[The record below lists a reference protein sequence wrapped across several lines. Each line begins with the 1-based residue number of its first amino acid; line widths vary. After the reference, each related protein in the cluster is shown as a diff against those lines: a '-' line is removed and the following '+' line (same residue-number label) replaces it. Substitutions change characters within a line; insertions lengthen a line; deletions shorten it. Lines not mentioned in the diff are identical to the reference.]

1 MPFTMEN
8 VNYAVQYSQALA
20 NVYPYLSYFD
30 EVWNSPNSSTY
41 RPVNGKTVMI
51 PSLTVSGA
59 RAVDRDQITGNFSR
73 NFNNQYQPVTCQM
86 DREWDTLV
94 DPMDIVQTD
103 GVATIANITKT
114 FNEQQKI
121 PEMDSYAASTM
132 AGFAANFG
140 GVDSTV
146 LSSTNI
152 LDQWDSYLVY
162 MTSQRINRDRV
173 VAYMTPATYKL
184 LKEAAGITRFIDA
197 GTGIRNVDRNVGKL
211 DGVVIKEVP
220 PDLMKTAYDY
230 TEGWTPQAGA
240 SQINM
245 LLMDPMAV
253 VAPIVYET
261 SMMSAPTA
269 QSKGKYL
276 YYERYYYD
284 VFGLNNRLAGFFA
297 NMGAPQL
304 GDLTVTSAAG
314 TGSGN
319 SVITVAGAN
328 VGTYG
333 TSLVYAS
340 QASSGI
346 ELTYGQAPSGGTFA
360 TLPAAN
366 VNGVWTA
373 NVSGLTA
380 GQYITVAL
388 VNNQTGNVIASGNC
402 VIVTGD

>member
-1 MPFTMEN
+1 
-8 VNYAVQYSQALA
+8 
-20 NVYPYLSYFD
+20 
-30 EVWNSPNSSTY
+30 
-41 RPVNGKTVMI
+41 
-51 PSLTVSGA
+51 
-59 RAVDRDQITGNFSR
+59 
-73 NFNNQYQPVTCQM
+73 
-86 DREWDTLV
+86 
-94 DPMDIVQTD
+94 
-103 GVATIANITKT
+103 
-114 FNEQQKI
+114 
-121 PEMDSYAASTM
+121 
-132 AGFAANFG
+132 
-140 GVDSTV
+140 
-146 LSSTNI
+146 
-152 LDQWDSYLVY
+152 
-162 MTSQRINRDRV
+162 
-173 VAYMTPATYKL
+173 
-184 LKEAAGITRFIDA
+184 
-197 GTGIRNVDRNVGKL
+197 
-211 DGVVIKEVP
+211 
-220 PDLMKTAYDY
+220 
-230 TEGWTPQAGA
+230 
-240 SQINM
+240 M

-269 QSKGKYL
+269 QSKGKFL
-276 YYERYYYD
+276 YYESYFYD

-304 GDLTVTSAAG
+304 GALTVTSAAG

>member
-30 EVWNSPNSSTY
+30 EVWNSPNSGTY

-132 AGFAANFG
+132 AGFAATFG

-152 LDQWDSYLVY
+152 LEQWDSYLVY

-230 TEGWTPQAGA
+230 TEGWVPQAGA

-304 GDLTVTSAAG
+304 GALTVTSAAG

-333 TSLVYAS
+333 TSPVYAS

-360 TLPAAN
+360 TLPTAN

>member
-152 LDQWDSYLVY
+152 LEQWDSYLVY

-230 TEGWTPQAGA
+230 TEGWVPQAGA

-304 GDLTVTSAAG
+304 GALTVTSASG

>member
-1 MPFTMEN
+1 MAFTLEN

-20 NVYPYLSYFD
+20 NIYPYLSYFN

-59 RAVDRDQITGNFSR
+59 RAVNRDKITGDFSR

-103 GVATIANITKT
+103 GVASIANITRT

-132 AGFAANFG
+132 AGFAVNFG

-152 LDQWDSYLVY
+152 LEQWDSYLVY

-197 GTGIRNVDRNVGKL
+197 GTGIRNIDRNVGKL

-220 PDLMKTAYDY
+220 PDLMLTAYDY
-230 TEGWTPQAGA
+230 TQGWVAQAGA

-253 VAPIVYET
+253 VAPIVYDV
-261 SMMSAPTA
+261 SMMGAPTA

-284 VFGLNNRLAGFFA
+284 VFVLQNRIAGFFA
-297 NMGAPQL
+297 NMSAPQL
-304 GDLTVTSAAG
+304 GTLTVTSAAG

-319 SVITVAGAN
+319 SVITVAGTN

-333 TSLVYAS
+333 TNLVYAS

-360 TLPAAN
+360 TLPASN

-388 VNNQTGNVIASGNC
+388 VNNQNGGVIASGNC

>member
-140 GVDSTV
+140 GLDSTV

-152 LDQWDSYLVY
+152 LEQWDSYLVY

-230 TEGWTPQAGA
+230 TEGWVPQAGA

-304 GDLTVTSAAG
+304 GALTVTSAAG

-340 QASSGI
+340 QAGSGI

>member
-1 MPFTMEN
+1 MEN

-20 NVYPYLSYFD
+20 NVYPYLSYFN

-59 RAVDRDQITGNFSR
+59 RAVDRDQLTGNFSR

-152 LDQWDSYLVY
+152 LEQWDSYLVY
-162 MTSQRINRDRV
+162 MTNQRINRDRV

-230 TEGWTPQAGA
+230 SEGWVPQAGA

-304 GDLTVTSAAG
+304 GALTVTSAAG
-314 TGSGN
+314 TSSGN

-360 TLPAAN
+360 TLPATN

>member
-1 MPFTMEN
+1 MEN

-140 GVDSTV
+140 GLDSTV

-152 LDQWDSYLVY
+152 LEQWDSYLVY

-184 LKEAAGITRFIDA
+184 L
-197 GTGIRNVDRNVGKL
+197 
-211 DGVVIKEVP
+211 
-220 PDLMKTAYDY
+220 
-230 TEGWTPQAGA
+230 
-240 SQINM
+240 
-245 LLMDPMAV
+245 
-253 VAPIVYET
+253 
-261 SMMSAPTA
+261 
-269 QSKGKYL
+269 
-276 YYERYYYD
+276 
-284 VFGLNNRLAGFFA
+284 
-297 NMGAPQL
+297 
-304 GDLTVTSAAG
+304 
-314 TGSGN
+314 
-319 SVITVAGAN
+319 
-328 VGTYG
+328 
-333 TSLVYAS
+333 
-340 QASSGI
+340 
-346 ELTYGQAPSGGTFA
+346 
-360 TLPAAN
+360 
-366 VNGVWTA
+366 
-373 NVSGLTA
+373 
-380 GQYITVAL
+380 
-388 VNNQTGNVIASGNC
+388 
-402 VIVTGD
+402 

>member
-1 MPFTMEN
+1 MAFTLEN

-20 NVYPYLSYFD
+20 NIYPYLSYFN

-59 RAVDRDQITGNFSR
+59 RAVNRDQITGDFSR

-103 GVATIANITKT
+103 GVASIANITRT

-132 AGFAANFG
+132 AGFAVNFG

-152 LDQWDSYLVY
+152 LEQWDSYLVY

-197 GTGIRNVDRNVGKL
+197 GTGIRNIDRNVGKL

-220 PDLMKTAYDY
+220 PDLMLTAYDY
-230 TEGWTPQAGA
+230 TQGWVAQAGA

-253 VAPIVYET
+253 VAPIVYDV
-261 SMMSAPTA
+261 SMMGAPTA

-284 VFGLNNRLAGFFA
+284 VFGLQNRLAGFFA
-297 NMGAPQL
+297 NMSAPQL
-304 GDLTVTSAAG
+304 GTLTVTSAAG

-319 SVITVAGAN
+319 SVITVVGTN

-333 TSLVYAS
+333 TNLVYAS

-360 TLPAAN
+360 TLPASN

-388 VNNQTGNVIASGNC
+388 VNNQNGGVIASGNC

>member
-20 NVYPYLSYFD
+20 NVYPYLSYFN

-59 RAVDRDQITGNFSR
+59 RAVDRNNIDGNFSR

-86 DREWDTLV
+86 YREWDTLV

-152 LDQWDSYLVY
+152 LEQWDSYLAY

-230 TEGWTPQAGA
+230 TEGWVPKAGA

-269 QSKGKYL
+269 QSKGKFL
-276 YYERYYYD
+276 YYESYFYD
-284 VFGLNNRLAGFFA
+284 VFDLNNRLAGFFA

-304 GDLTVTSAAG
+304 GALTVTSAAG

-346 ELTYGQAPSGGTFA
+346 DLTYGQAPSGGTFA

>member
-152 LDQWDSYLVY
+152 LEQWDSYLVY

-230 TEGWTPQAGA
+230 TEGWVPQAGA

-304 GDLTVTSAAG
+304 GALTVTSAAG

>member
-1 MPFTMEN
+1 MPFIMEN

-114 FNEQQKI
+114 FNERQKI

-152 LDQWDSYLVY
+152 LEQWDSYLVY

-230 TEGWTPQAGA
+230 SEGWVPQAGA

-276 YYERYYYD
+276 YYERYYYA
-284 VFGLNNRLAGFFA
+284 VFGLNNRLAGFVA

-304 GDLTVTSAAG
+304 GALTVTSAAG

-333 TSLVYAS
+333 TGLVYAS

>member
-152 LDQWDSYLVY
+152 LEQWDSYLVY

-230 TEGWTPQAGA
+230 TEGWVPQAGA

-304 GDLTVTSAAG
+304 GALTVTSAAG

-333 TSLVYAS
+333 TNLVYAS

-373 NVSGLTA
+373 NVSRLTA

-388 VNNQTGNVIASGNC
+388 VNSQTGNVIASGNC

>member
-8 VNYAVQYSQALA
+8 VNFAVQYSQALA

-152 LDQWDSYLVY
+152 LEQWDSYLVY

-230 TEGWTPQAGA
+230 TEGWAPQAGA

-304 GDLTVTSAAG
+304 GALTVTSAAG

-319 SVITVAGAN
+319 SVITVSGAN

-388 VNNQTGNVIASGNC
+388 VNDQTGNVIASGNC

>member
-1 MPFTMEN
+1 MAFTLEN
-8 VNYAVQYSQALA
+8 INYAVQYSQALA
-20 NVYPYLSYFD
+20 NIYPYLSYFN

-59 RAVDRDQITGNFSR
+59 RAVNRDQITGDFSR

-103 GVATIANITKT
+103 GVASIANITRT

-132 AGFAANFG
+132 ADFAVRFG

-146 LSSTNI
+146 LSASNI
-152 LDQWDSYLVY
+152 LEQWDSYLVY

-197 GTGIRNVDRNVGKL
+197 GTGIRNVDRNVGRL

-220 PDLMKTAYDY
+220 PDLMLTAYDY
-230 TEGWTPQAGA
+230 NQGWVAQAGA

-253 VAPIVYET
+253 VAPIVYDV
-261 SMMSAPTA
+261 SMMGAPTA

-284 VFGLNNRLAGFFA
+284 VFGLQNRLAGFFA
-297 NMGAPQL
+297 NMSAPKLGA
-304 GDLTVTSAAG
+304 LTVTSAAG

-319 SVITVAGAN
+319 SVITVAGTN

-346 ELTYGQAPSGGTFA
+346 ELTYGKAPSSAFA
-360 TLPAAN
+360 ALPATN
-366 VNGVWTA
+366 VGGVWTT

-388 VNNQTGNVIASGNC
+388 VNKQTGGVIASGSS
-402 VIVTGD
+402 VIVTGT

>member
-1 MPFTMEN
+1 MAFTLEN

-20 NVYPYLSYFD
+20 NIYPYLSYFN

-59 RAVDRDQITGNFSR
+59 RAVNRDQITGDFSR

-103 GVATIANITKT
+103 GVASIANITRT

-132 AGFAANFG
+132 AGFAVNFG

-152 LDQWDSYLVY
+152 LEQWDSYLVY

-197 GTGIRNVDRNVGKL
+197 GTGIRNIDRNVGKL

-220 PDLMKTAYDY
+220 PDLMLTAYDY
-230 TEGWTPQAGA
+230 TQGWVAQAGA

-253 VAPIVYET
+253 VAPIVYDV
-261 SMMSAPTA
+261 SMMGAPTA

-284 VFGLNNRLAGFFA
+284 VFGLQNRLAGFFA
-297 NMGAPQL
+297 NMSAPQL
-304 GDLTVTSAAG
+304 GTLTVTSAAG

-319 SVITVAGAN
+319 SVITVAGTN

-360 TLPAAN
+360 TLPASN

-388 VNNQTGNVIASGNC
+388 VNNQNGGVIASGNC

>member
-1 MPFTMEN
+1 MAFTLEN

-20 NVYPYLSYFD
+20 NIYPYLSYFN

-41 RPVNGKTVMI
+41 RPVDGKTVMI

-59 RAVDRDQITGNFSR
+59 RAVNRDQITGTFNR
-73 NFNNQYQPVTCQM
+73 NFNNQYQAVTCQM
-86 DREWDTLV
+86 DREWDTLA

-103 GVATIANITKT
+103 GVASIANITRT

-132 AGFAANFG
+132 AGFAVNFG
-140 GVDSTV
+140 GIDSTV
-146 LSSTNI
+146 LSASNI
-152 LDQWDSYLVY
+152 LEQWDSYLAY

-184 LKEAAGITRFIDA
+184 LKEASGLTRFLDA

-211 DGVVIKEVP
+211 DGVLIKEVP
-220 PDLMKTAYDY
+220 PDLMMTAYDY
-230 TEGWTPQAGA
+230 TEGWVAQAGA

-253 VAPIVYET
+253 VAPIVYDV
-261 SMMSAPTA
+261 SMMGAPTA

-284 VFGLNNRLAGFFA
+284 VFGLQNRLAGFFA
-297 NMGAPQL
+297 NMSAPQL
-304 GDLTVTSAAG
+304 GTLTVTSAAG

-319 SVITVAGAN
+319 SVITVAGTN

-346 ELTYGQAPSGGTFA
+346 ELTYGQAPSGGTFS
-360 TLPAAN
+360 TLPATN

-388 VNNQTGNVIASGNC
+388 VNNQNGGVIASGNC

>member
-20 NVYPYLSYFD
+20 NVYPYLSYFN

-152 LDQWDSYLVY
+152 LEQWDSYLVY

-230 TEGWTPQAGA
+230 TEGWVPQAGA

-284 VFGLNNRLAGFFA
+284 VFGLKNRLAGFFA

-304 GDLTVTSAAG
+304 GALTVTSAAG

>member
-30 EVWNSPNSSTY
+30 EVWNSPNSGTY

-152 LDQWDSYLVY
+152 LEQWDSYLVY

-184 LKEAAGITRFIDA
+184 LKEAAGITRFLDA

-230 TEGWTPQAGA
+230 TEGWVPQAGA

-304 GDLTVTSAAG
+304 GALTVTSAAG

-360 TLPAAN
+360 TLPATN